1 MLDLELA
8 TQFKRD
14 LKKIGKQQ
22 KNKEI
27 MDYIV
32 EQLQREQPLHPKHK
46 DHNLTGNWYGYRECQ
61 RVSGKGNI
69 TCVANFM
76 AKLKSLYGA
85 RFNDNLC
92 FADSNITVN

>member
-1 MLDLELA
+1 VP
-8 TQFKRD
+8 
-14 LKKIGKQQ
+14 LK
-22 KNKEI
+22 E
-27 MDYIV
+27 
-32 EQLQREQPLHPKHK
+32 HK
-46 DHNLTGNWYGYRECQ
+46 

>member
-1 MLDLELA
+1 MILHGREITEPSPFSKHIKTLA
-8 TQFKRD
+8 EQF
-14 LKKIGKQQ
+14 LQ
-22 KNKEI
+22 KGPIAWNKEK
-27 MDYIV
+27 MDTERFLITDLL
-32 EQLQREQPLHPKHK
+32 EDIEFPK
-46 DHNLTGNWYGYRECQ
+46 